1 LQSKKTYDLT
11 VKLSEATL
19 YVSKTKFFQMSVF
32 VRLHMPGHEE
42 RKTST
47 QSG

>member
-1 LQSKKTYDLT
+1 
-11 VKLSEATL
+11 
-19 YVSKTKFFQMSVF
+19 MSVF